1 LVVTKMPTHPR
12 PASLARR
19 ALPALAVL
27 GASGALLTQ
36 LGGSDGVS
44 AQVLTTTATGAT
56 ATGSLTTTQPPSTT
70 ARSGASTT
78 AGAAPTATT
87 PKTAPPTTAASTT
100 APSTTAP
107 STGTCT
113 GTTHTGVAETN
124 KYGVVQVAAIIS
136 ANKKLCDVQVLS
148 YPSNDRKS
156 LAINQRALPTLRTE
170 ALAANSATIAGV
182 TGATI
187 TSRSY
192 EASLQSALDAAK

>member
-1 LVVTKMPTHPR
+1 MPTHPR

-44 AQVLTTTATGAT
+44 AQALTTTATGAN
-56 ATGSLTTTQPPSTT
+56 AIGSLTTTQPPSTT
-70 ARSGASTT
+70 PTTATPPTATARSGAST
-78 AGAAPTATT
+78 AASAAPTTT
-87 PKTAPPTTAASTT
+87 TRTTAPP
-100 APSTTAP
+100 TTAP

-113 GTTHTGVAETN
+113 GTTYTGAAETN
-124 KYGVVQVAAIIS
+124 KYGVVQVAAIVS

-156 LAINQRALPTLRTE
+156 LAINERALPTLRTE

-187 TSRSY
+187 TSRGY